1 MSETLKIVDAHHH
14 LWDLG
19 ANYYPWLHD
28 EPNAGFFLGDYEAL
42 KRDYL
47 PPDYRSDADGLEVVK
62 TVHCEAEWD
71 RNNQVG
77 ETRWLTE
84 VAARYGMPNAIVAHA
99 WFHTENSYAV
109 LEAQSQF
116 SMVRGI
122 RSKPVTSAK
131 PEAKVSGQPGAMDD
145 PRWREGFAAL
155 REFGFSWDLRVPHW
169 HLTEAAE
176 VVAEHP
182 DIPVVLNHTGFP
194 WDRSPAGL
202 AAWRDGMRVL
212 AECEHVWLKVSELGL
227 KDQPWDAESNRIV
240 VREAVEIFGIHRC
253 MFASNFPVSGLRVGY
268 PQLVA
273 DMRAYLSDLSVAE
286 MQGFFHDNACEF
298 YRI

>member
-99 WFHTENSYAV
+99 QIEPVSY
-109 LEAQSQF
+109 
-116 SMVRGI
+116 
-122 RSKPVTSAK
+122 T
-131 PEAKVSGQPGAMDD
+131 
-145 PRWREGFAAL
+145 
-155 REFGFSWDLRVPHW
+155 
-169 HLTEAAE
+169 HLTLPTNRE
-176 VVAEHP
+176 V
-182 DIPVVLNHTGFP
+182 
-194 WDRSPAGL
+194 
-202 AAWRDGMRVL
+202 
-212 AECEHVWLKVSELGL
+212 
-227 KDQPWDAESNRIV
+227 
-240 VREAVEIFGIHRC
+240 
-253 MFASNFPVSGLRVGY
+253 
-268 PQLVA
+268 
-273 DMRAYLSDLSVAE
+273 
-286 MQGFFHDNACEF
+286 
-298 YRI
+298 